1 MNTNFQRLG
10 KYELHELLGRGG
22 MAEVWKA
29 FDPHLKRFVAIKLLR
44 ADLQADPSFVAR
56 FEREAQVIA
65 ALHHPN
71 IVQIYDFSVSQPPE
85 SESSTLYMVMKY
97 VEGQTLAGFIRSTSR
112 AGKFPSPA
120 TIVNLFTPIALA
132 IDYAHGKGMIHRDIK
147 PSNIL
152 LDEHNISHNAMGEP
166 VLSDFGIAKL
176 LGVSTGSLSGWWFGT
191 PHYTAPEQ
199 VMGAPGNERSDIYS
213 LGVILYE
220 MCTGVLPFQG
230 STPTEIMMQH
240 INTAPTAPMLINPAI
255 PPGLTGAIL
264 RALAKDPAAR
274 FPTASA
280 MVAALAE
287 AFNMPIPKSLN
298 VLNNSSE
305 MQDSPTHLSP
315 LSPRLPSG
323 SISSS
328 GALPGASPPKPLSSP
343 SMPLPQVAAAVKNG
357 QGFSE
362 VFTGNTPH
370 LPLSMSSGQLPVIG
384 SLQPS
389 VNTIRPDSSSPP
401 LTPKPV
407 APPSPPE
414 AGKRRRWPFIGLII
428 ALILVVLGSGLGAFF
443 LGKQSQSSTS
453 QLIVQPI
460 VGYAY
465 FVSSGQTGESSNQG
479 ITDELLIELSHV
491 SDPSPSK
498 SYYGWLEPDSNQAIR
513 APILL
518 GKLPVQNG
526 KIEYLYPGD
535 AQHTNLLS
543 TMYRFLITEEDVANP
558 PHIPSPD
565 TTTWRYGAQLFPLA
579 FPFSPTFRPTSTPQ
593 SRFFGGSSTAL
604 TDLRYLLSQ
613 APQPQ
618 FSQPGG
624 LDIWLFRNAEKIL
637 EWSVSARDDW
647 QTQNFPF
654 LHRNIVRILDYLDG
668 LSFVQQDAPGEPVYV
683 TAANAKV
690 GLLDVDP
697 STHGYLYMTDVY
709 LNALIQSPSSTPDQR
724 KLAIQIDNA
733 VKNVELRL
741 NNVRKDAQQLVSMS
755 PVQLADTTTR
765 DNLLDTMSNDALA
778 AFSGRIDPATGNV
791 QEGVIQLHDNI
802 QHLATFEIH
811 PASSSCPTSYIFY
824 SRCRVGP

>member
-1 MNTNFQRLG
+1 MNTNSHRLG

-65 ALHHPN
+65 SLHHPN
-71 IVQIYDFSVSQPPE
+71 IVQIYDFNVSQPPE

-240 INTAPTAPMLINPAI
+240 LNMAPPAPMLINPAI
-255 PPGLTGAIL
+255 PPTLTGVIL

-280 MVAALAE
+280 IVVALAE
-287 AFNMPIPKSLN
+287 AFNMPTPKALN
-298 VLNNSSE
+298 GFSNSPE
-305 MQDSPTHLSP
+305 MLDSPTHLSP
-315 LSPRLPSG
+315 LSPRLSSG
-323 SISSS
+323 STSSS
-328 GALPGASPPKPLSSP
+328 GSLPGASLPKHPSSP
-343 SMPLPQVAAAVKNG
+343 SMPLPRVAAVVKNG

-370 LPLSMSSGQLPVIG
+370 IPLSISSGQLPAIE
-384 SLQPS
+384 SLQPP
-389 VNTIRPDSSSPP
+389 VNIIRPDSSSSPP
-401 LTPKPV
+401 LTPKPA
-407 APPSPPE
+407 APLSLPE
-414 AGKRRRWPFIGLII
+414 AGKRRKWPFIGLII
-428 ALILVVLGSGLGAFF
+428 ALILVVLGAGMRTF
-443 LGKQSQSSTS
+443 LIGKQSQSPTS

-479 ITDELLIELSHV
+479 ITDELLIRLSHV
-491 SDPSPSK
+491 SDPGPGK
-498 SYYGWLEPDSNQAIR
+498 SYYGWLEPDSSQATR

-526 KIEYLYPGD
+526 KIE
-535 AQHTNLLS
+535 
-543 TMYRFLITEEDVANP
+543 
-558 PHIPSPD
+558 
-565 TTTWRYGAQLFPLA
+565 
-579 FPFSPTFRPTSTPQ
+579 
-593 SRFFGGSSTAL
+593 
-604 TDLRYLLSQ
+604 
-613 APQPQ
+613 
-618 FSQPGG
+618 
-624 LDIWLFRNAEKIL
+624 
-637 EWSVSARDDW
+637 
-647 QTQNFPF
+647 
-654 LHRNIVRILDYLDG
+654 
-668 LSFVQQDAPGEPVYV
+668 
-683 TAANAKV
+683 
-690 GLLDVDP
+690 
-697 STHGYLYMTDVY
+697 
-709 LNALIQSPSSTPDQR
+709 
-724 KLAIQIDNA
+724 
-733 VKNVELRL
+733 
-741 NNVRKDAQQLVSMS
+741 
-755 PVQLADTTTR
+755 
-765 DNLLDTMSNDALA
+765 
-778 AFSGRIDPATGNV
+778 
-791 QEGVIQLHDNI
+791 
-802 QHLATFEIH
+802 
-811 PASSSCPTSYIFY
+811 
-824 SRCRVGP
+824 